1 MTEEHKKDIYKWID
15 FTLTPV
21 FPDSFD
27 RDLVVNSIFGEVV
40 EDVEQTAD
48 NIFNDSDITIALARV
63 LKARIVGF

>member
-1 MTEEHKKDIYKWID
+1 MSEEHKKDIYKWID

>member
-40 EDVEQTAD
+40 EDVEQTDD

>member
-48 NIFNDSDITIALARV
+48 NIFNDSDITIALVRV

>member
-1 MTEEHKKDIYKWID
+1 MTEEHKKDIYRWID

-21 FPDSFD
+21 FPDAFD

-40 EDVEQTAD
+40 EDVAQTAD
-48 NIFNDSDITIALARV
+48 EKFNDSDITIALARV

>member
-1 MTEEHKKDIYKWID
+1 MTEEQKKVIYKWID
-15 FTLTPV
+15 FTLHPI

-27 RDLVVNSIFGEVV
+27 RDLVVNSILEDVV

-48 NIFNDSDITIALARV
+48 NIFNGSDITIALARV

>member
-1 MTEEHKKDIYKWID
+1 MTENNKKDIYKWID
-15 FTLTPV
+15 NSLMTI
-21 FPDSFD
+21 FPDAFD

-48 NIFNDSDITIALARV
+48 KDFNSSDINMAIARV